1 MRSSVILFIFIILVV
16 YLTNLFFNKISF
28 EMFELKKINKIKL
41 FNNKYISENFI
52 TNKISLKE
60 GQSFWLFN
68 PIQLRKDLSN
78 INEIENF
85 KYNLEWNGT
94 LKIYIKEKK
103 PFMRWIVDGHIG
115 FIDEEGNY
123 LNIKNSDKEII
134 QLFGKNANKNISL
147 IRNILQKER
156 TVFPDVRKIYFKEKI
171 GWLISFDSQK
181 CVYLPIK
188 KLDNLVNIFQNIKD
202 SELYENYSFFD
213 LRIIGRIYLSK
224 NKC

>member
-1 MRSSVILFIFIILVV
+1 MRSSLILFIFIILIV
-16 YLTNLFFNKISF
+16 YLTNIFFNKISF
-28 EMFELKKINKIKL
+28 EIFDFKKINNIRIL
-41 FNNKYISENFI
+41 NNKYLPENLVI
-52 TNKISLKE
+52 NKISIKE

-68 PIQLRKDLSN
+68 PLQLKKDLAN
-78 INEIENF
+78 INEIETF

-103 PFMRWIVDGHIG
+103 PFMKWIVKDQIR

-123 LNIKNSDKEII
+123 LNIKNSDTEII
-134 QLFGKNANKNISL
+134 ELFGKNANKNISL
-147 IRNILQKER
+147 IRNILQNER

-171 GWLISFDSQK
+171 GWLINFGSQK